1 MMSKKRFLFLT
12 AVLSL
17 ITGFLSAGGSRN
29 RETGQDADKPMV
41 ITTMGWQYAPIAEH
55 PKMIEYW
62 NKMFNVDI
70 RAWNADNTQY
80 TQQLNLHFAANEIP
94 DFFRA
99 NLNDM
104 RTYHEQQ
111 ILAEIPE
118 GLMREKLPNIV
129 KDFTETM
136 PDWLRYVKIDGKIY
150 MLPGELRKAAGVRN
164 PLVYRGDW
172 IKNVGLSGTPGTLAE
187 FEELVY
193 RFTNNDP
200 DRNNRKDTYGLSSTA
215 FEAVYGAYGYMR
227 NQWHEKNGQL
237 VYSSIQPEM
246 KEALG
251 VLAKWYQD
259 GVIDPEFITGENKGG
274 YWALSHSFIEGRIG
288 VSSMGMYYHW
298 YIPNESSNANYNE
311 MLNTNPEG
319 AANITY
325 GEPVTGPEGKKGLW
339 AGVPMATGD
348 MFAVG
353 IQLEKDPAKMAKIFE
368 MQNYFW
374 ESDQNYLTA
383 YYGIRGEDWDYGPLG
398 NPVSHPDKMGNW
410 GPSQGAHVFMLRF
423 RGNQDLRLLEPVREP
438 FLQQNNFYSNGISTK
453 LIVPLP
459 SAGIYQTELNKIED
473 EAYLA
478 IITGERPLSYFDQF
492 VVQWKASGGDVLYKE
507 ANDWWNSM
515 K

>member
-1 MMSKKRFLFLT
+1 
-12 AVLSL
+12 
-17 ITGFLSAGGSRN
+17 
-29 RETGQDADKPMV
+29 
-41 ITTMGWQYAPIAEH
+41 
-55 PKMIEYW
+55 
-62 NKMFNVDI
+62 
-70 RAWNADNTQY
+70 
-80 TQQLNLHFAANEIP
+80 
-94 DFFRA
+94 
-99 NLNDM
+99 
-104 RTYHEQQ
+104 
-111 ILAEIPE
+111 
-118 GLMREKLPNIV
+118 
-129 KDFTETM
+129 
-136 PDWLRYVKIDGKIY
+136 
-150 MLPGELRKAAGVRN
+150 
-164 PLVYRGDW
+164 
-172 IKNVGLSGTPGTLAE
+172 
-187 FEELVY
+187 
-193 RFTNNDP
+193 
-200 DRNNRKDTYGLSSTA
+200 
-215 FEAVYGAYGYMR
+215 MR
-227 NQWHEKNGQL
+227 NQWQEKNGQL

-251 VLAKWYQD
+251 VLAKWYRD
-259 GVIDPEFITGENKGG
+259 GIIDPEFITGENKGG

-319 AANITY
+319 AAGITY
-325 GEPVTGPEGKKGLW
+325 GEPITGPEGKKGLW

-348 MFAVG
+348 MFAMG

-368 MQNYFW
+368 IQNYFW

-410 GPSQGAHVFMLRF
+410 GPSQGAHVFMIRF

-438 FLQQNNFYSNGISTK
+438 FLQQNNFYINGISTK

-492 VVQWKASGGDVLYKE
+492 AAQRKASGGDVLAKE